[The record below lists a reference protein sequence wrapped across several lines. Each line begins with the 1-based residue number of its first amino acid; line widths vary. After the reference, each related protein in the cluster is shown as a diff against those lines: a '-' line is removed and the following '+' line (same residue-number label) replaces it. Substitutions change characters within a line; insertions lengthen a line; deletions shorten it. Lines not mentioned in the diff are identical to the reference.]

1 MVRRRLFSVAVPLLF
16 AAAALAG
23 QAADNSLEATLKRLG
38 SAKMDVT
45 LEKQGPEAVF
55 DLVRDAARVN
65 IVVTPEAQRALAGKT
80 ITLKLKGVSALSV
93 LSHALRQ
100 LGLVST
106 YADEALVVTTEEAA
120 RPHPQITV
128 YDIRDITLSAPGS
141 RLPPQLFGSQVDP
154 LYYYWL
160 RTRFQGLDQ
169 LAPAEDPFAELQ
181 YLDTYPPDRIGEIIA
196 RAIQERLKGT
206 GVSVTYQDGYLV
218 VVEQPRVPRVPPLP
232 PRPKK

>member
-1 MVRRRLFSVAVPLLF
+1 MVRRMHCWVFAALLVS
-16 AAAALAG
+16 AAALA
-23 QAADNSLEATLKRLG
+23 AEATENSLEAAIKRLG

-45 LEKQGPEAVF
+45 VEKQDPEAVF

-65 IVVTPEAQRALAGKT
+65 IVVTPEAQRALAGRT

-120 RPHPQITV
+120 KPHPQITV

-160 RTRFQGLDQ
+160 RTRFQGFDQ
-169 LAPAEDPFAELQ
+169 FAPADDPFAELQ

-196 RAIQERLKGT
+196 RTIQERLKGS